1 MEVSRT
7 ACKFGFRWNFASH
20 GSWVRRLFY
29 FQKNKSAA
37 LANSYAAGFAVGWI
51 STFLVRSRELFA
63 PKMSEIG
70 LCRLRMSRSFLQGLC
85 RAVSR
90 MSRGAIAGNHQQHFF
105 DPIGSNKITIS
116 DRIENIVSNP
126 VWVKYDY
133 NLRSDRKNYRHYF
146 FDPTPIGSENINYNL
161 RSCRK
166 NHRQHFFRSNWVQYD
181 YSLRSDRKNTT
192 NRWLQL
198 YLTQLDRK
206 KVLTFRSDR
215 RL

>member
-105 DPIGSNKITIS
+105 DPIGSNMIG
-116 DRIENIVSNP
+116 DRIEKNVIFSIRSGIVIVLGRLLCDLIPSFWFLLFDLKKRWACLCSPILQNP
-126 VWVKYDY
+126 
-133 NLRSDRKNYRHYF
+133 
-146 FDPTPIGSENINYNL
+146 TG
-161 RSCRK
+161 
-166 NHRQHFFRSNWVQYD
+166 
-181 YSLRSDRKNTT
+181 
-192 NRWLQL
+192 
-198 YLTQLDRK
+198 
-206 KVLTFRSDR
+206 
-215 RL
+215 